1 MTDRAA
7 PTDAVRGPFV
17 ERADF
22 IENAF
27 ERRFQG
33 ILRAAWRDR
42 TWHVVAAV
50 PGSGKSCGIAD
61 LVVQGG
67 ACKGTDGHT
76 SLPVLAIRS
85 PKNARSETAL
95 GNALTAAFGVA
106 PRLPWDQRR
115 TWLVAQFAR
124 AEVALLV
131 DDDAQDLSLAQLA
144 YLKELTDNLVAPP
157 YERRLGLCLVTASEG
172 GTIPLRETLQ
182 ARRELLWRQ
191 FRRRLSGERPYLL
204 ILGHTEEEVRE
215 VLAGYEDLYRDQ
227 FPGLALCR
235 WAGPIYRWLTH
246 PALDPEGSGRVAMDN
261 LGKLVV
267 AALRGAHARGE
278 DDVGGDLL
286 RSWAEAMTLRRDA
299 VLPVDGEPPEET
311 SPVAPAAAVAAVG

>member
-1 MTDRAA
+1 MSERAA
-7 PTDAVRGPFV
+7 RTATARAPFV

-61 LVVQGG
+61 LVLQAG
-67 ACKGTDGHT
+67 ARKGVDGRT
-76 SLPVLAIRS
+76 SVPVLAVRS
-85 PKNARSETAL
+85 PKNAKSETAL
-95 GNALTAAFGVA
+95 GNALTAAFGVV
-106 PRLPWDQRR
+106 PRLPWDHRR
-115 TWLVAQFAR
+115 TWLVTQLAR

-131 DDDAQDLSLAQLA
+131 VDDAQDLSLAQLA
-144 YLKELTDNLVAPP
+144 YLKELTDNLAAPP

-172 GTIPLRETLQ
+172 GAIPLRETLQ

-204 ILGHTEEEVRE
+204 VLGHTEEEVRE

-227 FPGLALCR
+227 FPALALCR

-261 LGKLVV
+261 LDKLVL
-267 AALRGAHARGE
+267 ATLRGSHARGE
-278 DDVGGDLL
+278 ANVTGDLL
-286 RSWAEAMTLRRDA
+286 RPWAEAMTLRRDA
-299 VLPVDGEPPEET
+299 ILPVDGEPPED
-311 SPVAPAAAVAAVG
+311 APGVMAVG